1 MQLITAEPKLS
12 KLRQNYDKI
21 KTICTNVQVFLES
34 SFYNPHFIFHYIPDT
49 RYIYYILY
57 ISFLTYLMLNNFRF
71 SKVDRKTNAAG
82 LTARDLSN
90 FYMDSTISLNREYCF
105 VCIIYI
111 DFTRLISVIFI
122 WSQDMYKKYVILYLE
137 SLNRRLYSLD
147 FFSLYQISK

>member
-21 KTICTNVQVFLES
+21 KTICTNVQVFPES

-49 RYIYYILY
+49 RYIYISY

-105 VCIIYI
+105 VCIIYR
-111 DFTRLISVIFI
+111 F
-122 WSQDMYKKYVILYLE
+122 Y
-137 SLNRRLYSLD
+137 
-147 FFSLYQISK
+147 